1 MNVRLTTTDLER
13 IDVAAQ
19 HFATLRPVPVHLG
32 PADVVRIALRELLTR
47 IEENEVGTA
56 DHSDGVAERQAA

>member
-13 IDVAAQ
+13 IDGAAQ

-32 PADVVRIALRELLTR
+32 PADVCASHC
-47 IEENEVGTA
+47 G
-56 DHSDGVAERQAA
+56 SC

>member
-1 MNVRLTTTDLER
+1 MNVRLTTSDLER

-32 PADVVRIALRELLTR
+32 PADVVRIALRELQAR
-47 IEENEVGTA
+47 IEGSGVGVA
-56 DHSDGVAERQAA
+56 DHSDGAAERQAA